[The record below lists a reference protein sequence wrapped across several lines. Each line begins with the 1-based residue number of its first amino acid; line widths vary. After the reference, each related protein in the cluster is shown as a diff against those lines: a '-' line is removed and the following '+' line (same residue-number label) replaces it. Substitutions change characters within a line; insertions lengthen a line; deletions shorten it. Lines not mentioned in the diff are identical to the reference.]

1 MTVWDSLNLIYIVYT
16 NRRETLPNI
25 QTLSSSQTITETN
38 VLDFIGENGDNPKI
52 LFHQNYQK
60 LLSILFSY
68 RNVFPISF
76 NIFEGTEKYIK

>member
-38 VLDFIGENGDNPKI
+38 VLDFIGENDDNPKNLAPSELEPKFTEENEI
-52 LFHQNYQK
+52 SNRE
-60 LLSILFSY
+60 IG
-68 RNVFPISF
+68 NVDDIIISD
-76 NIFEGTEKYIK
+76 